1 MIKISTWRR
10 GIWGHTNNRT
20 WINIFYCRGQ
30 RTSWQNPIRIIW
42 FQLRNQTMID
52 PLKWSAVSSCQ
63 DWEKTIS
70 GKDISTNFQ
79 GLPSYHEKQFVV
91 LPSWH
96 VSCKSL
102 VGLGTCLVGKSAV
115 MICRLVG
122 SNELQQ
128 FCRFFILR
136 SPICRWKNSLHV
148 GIYFLWKK
156 QHIDCFKWLI
166 KSYAFYCYVWYLANA
181 L

>member
-1 MIKISTWRR
+1 MKVLQAYYTRQIFRQLKEIQDFFSQACRQSQK
-10 GIWGHTNNRT
+10 NR
-20 WINIFYCRGQ
+20 
-30 RTSWQNPIRIIW
+30 
-42 FQLRNQTMID
+42 
-52 PLKWSAVSSCQ
+52 CQ

-115 MICRLVG
+115 IICRLVG

-136 SPICRWKNSLHV
+136 SPICRWKNSLPV

-156 QHIDCFKWLI
+156 QHIDCFKWLM
-166 KSYAFYCYVWYLANA
+166 KSYAFYCYVWYLGQRSLTWIECLTCLQFSFHDEKFARWHP
-181 L
+181 